1 MATRRARDAFDKAE
15 QERRV
20 AEQREVLRQR
30 AAQRAKDRADERRH
44 GGAFQPKNTRDK
56 RAVDGATNAGANLP
70 LGPQRTGAS
79 WGLPATQWT
88 GDVGGELVNLKSEVA
103 TLRAQRAR
111 WESERV
117 AMEDQLAKRR
127 AALGDGAPSPPPG
140 SVASPVSARDGE
152 DVRVDAA
159 PAARGGGR
167 SVDFKRVSGPDPAT
181 DPAEYDD
188 DYRAMLTA
196 EEEALRARTALMQRD
211 AELARAR
218 ARERELAAALDLA
231 RRGGGVD
238 VDEND
243 EVLISGFGRRGH
255 AVGDIPGV
263 RFKVAKVAGVSI
275 LALYLEKKEKP
286 RT

>member
-167 SVDFKRVSGPDPAT
+167 SVDFKRVSGPDPPPT
-181 DPAEYDD
+181 P
-188 DYRAMLTA
+188 RNTTTITA
-196 EEEALRARTALMQRD
+196 PCSPP
-211 AELARAR
+211 
-218 ARERELAAALDLA
+218 
-231 RRGGGVD
+231 RRRRY
-238 VDEND
+238 
-243 EVLISGFGRRGH
+243 GRG
-255 AVGDIPGV
+255 
-263 RFKVAKVAGVSI
+263 
-275 LALYLEKKEKP
+275 P
-286 RT
+286 R